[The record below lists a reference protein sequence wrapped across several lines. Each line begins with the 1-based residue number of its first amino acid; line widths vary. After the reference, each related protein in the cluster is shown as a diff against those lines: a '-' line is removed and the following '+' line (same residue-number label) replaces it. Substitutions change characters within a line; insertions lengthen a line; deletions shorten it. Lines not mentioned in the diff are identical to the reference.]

1 MIDCHWIADDDSS
14 LDNGEGLAE
23 MELNENSGVNRDIAG
38 RQAGHTKGSTIGRAR
53 AKPASGGGTPG
64 VLRGEARCRQDP
76 TKILHDGNA
85 AATAVGIEEWLP
97 ETDIE
102 LASLV
107 DDPTISAAEEDTDD
121 DSEEEGITSDAG
133 GAGDFGQ
140 PYPSEDGVASAGED
154 VANRT
159 SRCSC
164 RRGLLFA
171 CVLGFFVVPALVLAS
186 KSGTLGISQISS
198 IGSVSTDGPIAPSSS
213 RQVKAGRLV
222 AITNEEGITAQKVTL
237 ESFMRLAYVTRRNL
251 LLIPFQSEHYKDS
264 FQSPLLPQPYLKKV
278 FVRLED
284 YIDNA
289 TESLNWHTMDPY
301 EPIDQSLLEMI
312 RDPVNNC
319 IRGNYVQN
327 GFTSIIKNNSTNEP
341 YYQEV
346 WFPPDRGQG
355 DATPSLQSIAAEI
368 DLKRNESDACVAGRI
383 IKIAPQFRKP
393 FPLNWSSPVT
403 ELAQRGIRSLLSKS
417 NGSGNLTSIVTLHLR
432 RGDKCTKYPR
442 SVACAPADRLPF
454 LDLCENMRQDGKG
467 MYVSTNEDSPIVL
480 QKLRDSN
487 CLLAEDLHMNFMEEA
502 ERLNSRNPDA

>member
-1 MIDCHWIADDDSS
+1 
-14 LDNGEGLAE
+14 
-23 MELNENSGVNRDIAG
+23 
-38 RQAGHTKGSTIGRAR
+38 
-53 AKPASGGGTPG
+53 
-64 VLRGEARCRQDP
+64 
-76 TKILHDGNA
+76 
-85 AATAVGIEEWLP
+85 
-97 ETDIE
+97 
-102 LASLV
+102 
-107 DDPTISAAEEDTDD
+107 
-121 DSEEEGITSDAG
+121 
-133 GAGDFGQ
+133 
-140 PYPSEDGVASAGED
+140 
-154 VANRT
+154 
-159 SRCSC
+159 
-164 RRGLLFA
+164 
-171 CVLGFFVVPALVLAS
+171 
-186 KSGTLGISQISS
+186 
-198 IGSVSTDGPIAPSSS
+198 
-213 RQVKAGRLV
+213 
-222 AITNEEGITAQKVTL
+222 
-237 ESFMRLAYVTRRNL
+237 MRLAYVTRRNL

-502 ERLNSRNPDA
+502 ERLNSRNPDAWDSYQPDALQFATEAWLLMNAEETFSLGCSSLLAETMRYRGGAHLSPVQIYSAVHEEFEDLNNWGEQNCPKQQRQGK